1 MEWPDLITA
10 AIEIRDR
17 FVQLEMT
24 SFVKTSGGKGLH
36 VVVPLQP
43 KADWTAVKAFTKAMA
58 DAMAGDS
65 PDRFVATVTKSKRRG
80 KILVDYLRNGRGA
93 TAVSP
98 YSTRARAGAPVSMPL
113 AWDELGPEIG
123 PAYFTVANS
132 PTRLSHL
139 GSDPWADF
147 RRAAV
152 PLPSARHSPKRGRL
166 RAVTSLSTW
175 SPSECSAAAR
185 P

>member
-1 MEWPDLITA
+1 MSRSIKSARDPKDSEDELLSINDLDGLIGLVQAGVLEIHPWGASLAALEQPDLIIMDLDPGESVEWPDLIA
-10 AIEIRDR
+10 AASEIRDR

-36 VVVPLQP
+36 VVMPLQP

-93 TAVSP
+93 P
-98 YSTRARAGAPVSMPL
+98 AGAP
-113 AWDELGPEIG
+113 
-123 PAYFTVANS
+123 
-132 PTRLSHL
+132 
-139 GSDPWADF
+139 
-147 RRAAV
+147 
-152 PLPSARHSPKRGRL
+152 
-166 RAVTSLSTW
+166 
-175 SPSECSAAAR
+175 
-185 P
+185 